1 MEDQKETRHGLDR
14 VKEALT
20 RTEEDRDTWI
30 LMFEDCNKKQGQE
43 IESLRH
49 EYQERSER
57 LRIAKKERPLPAGS
71 VPGGQSP
78 MELLALLSQITEV
91 QVQT

>member
-20 RTEEDRDTWI
+20 RAEEDRDTWR
-30 LMFEDCNKKQGQE
+30 LLFEDCNKKQGQE
-43 IESLRH
+43 IKSLRH
-49 EYQERSER
+49 DYKERSER
-57 LRIAKKERPLPAGS
+57 LGIAKKERPLPAGS